1 MNGLVYVGVDVA
13 KDSLEVALH
22 HDAKSFS
29 VTNDRD
35 GIGKLVARLPQ
46 PGACVVVLEPTGG
59 YERTLIAEL
68 LQAGHRVACANP
80 RQVRDFANGLGIL
93 AKTDPLD
100 ACVIARFGEVVKPRC
115 LDIPQGPLGE
125 LQQLVERR
133 RQLITIRTAESN
145 RLEQATSKAT
155 RKSIRDVMK
164 TLEKQIESIERQIE
178 DLVRKHDDWQ
188 HKVDL
193 MTSVPGVGHTTAT
206 TLLAD
211 LPELG
216 QLNREEIAALVGVA
230 PYNHDS
236 GKLRGVRCIWGGRA
250 PVRNALY
257 MAALSAKRFNDTIRR
272 FAQRLA
278 ENSAERPGKAPKVIL
293 TACMRKLLIILNTM
307 LKNDTPWNPRLVTAT
322 SNL

>member
-13 KDSLEVALH
+13 KDSLEVALRS
-22 HDAKSFS
+22 DAPSFS
-29 VTNDRD
+29 VTNDRI
-35 GIGKLVARLPQ
+35 GIAKLIERLPQ
-46 PGACVVVLEPTGG
+46 PGACLVVLEATGG

-68 LQAGHRVACANP
+68 LQAGQRVACANP
-80 RQVRDFANGLGIL
+80 RQVRDFAKGLGVL
-93 AKTDPLD
+93 AKTDPID
-100 ACVIARFGEVVKPRC
+100 AGVIARFGEVVQPRC

-133 RQLITIRTAESN
+133 RQLITLRTAETN
-145 RLEQATSKAT
+145 RLQQASSKAT
-155 RKSIRDVMK
+155 RKSIREVLK
-164 TLEKQIESIERQIE
+164 TLEKQVASIECQID

-216 QLNREEIAALVGVA
+216 QLNREQIAALAGVA

-236 GKLRGVRCIWGGRA
+236 GQLRGTRCIWGGRA

-257 MAALSAKRFNDTIRR
+257 MAALCAKRFNDAIRR
-272 FAQRLA
+272 FAERLT
-278 ENSAERPGKAPKVIL
+278 ENSPARPGKPPKVVL

-307 LKNDTPWNPRLVTAT
+307 LKNNTPWNPQLAAAA
-322 SNL
+322 SNV